1 MAVAV
6 SVAATDTTAVL
17 PAVISMA
24 FSGTGNLKLNIG
36 ISTVLTP
43 VSVVSLLSASI
54 PSGGRK
60 SLGGIT
66 RGI

>member
-43 VSVVSLLSASI
+43 VFVVSSLSAST
-54 PSGGRK
+54 PFGGRK
-60 SLGGIT
+60 LLGSTTIGV
-66 RGI
+66 

>member
-36 ISTVLTP
+36 ISTVLIP
-43 VSVVSLLSASI
+43 VSAVS
-54 PSGGRK
+54 
-60 SLGGIT
+60 
-66 RGI
+66 